1 MTHSFPTRRS
11 SDLARPF
18 YARSSKYGALM
29 SAPGPWKDCAWASF
43 VANGVKVK
51 SWRGAGLRVTDS
63 LFMFNAAFREAPAV
77 PKIRI
82 RDQRPDRKSGG
93 WGPSGTVRVIR
104 GGRRD
109 IKKKNTTYMR

>member
-63 LFMFNAAFREAPAV
+63 LFMFNADFREAPAV
-77 PKIRI
+77 PKISI
-82 RDQRPDRKSGG
+82 RDQRPSTTPPLHEIGRASRRE
-93 WGPSGTVRVIR
+93 RV
-104 GGRRD
+104 GLSV
-109 IKKKNTTYMR
+109 